1 MHAFIFLIATRPT
14 GVRPAD
20 TRSASS
26 QASAQQSTLMRRS
39 WTRAPRR
46 RLPHEAGNNLIGA
59 HSRWMLGALCA
70 GLGLLFWPVGLRAA
84 DYHLGFGDKVRV
96 SVHEWRADRGDFFE
110 WSPLKGKFTV
120 GPTGTLSLPV
130 IGDVPANGATPK
142 ELADRIASA
151 LQEQAGLARLPV
163 ASVEIAEFRP
173 FYIVGGVEKPGQYPF
188 RPGMTVIEAISVAQG
203 LYRTRESG
211 LLRIERDNITA
222 RGDLRLFGMQL
233 AALTVHLAR
242 LQAEL
247 DQKDTFQFPKDP
259 PAGIDPRAIG
269 WDAMKREE
277 QLAFD
282 TRRESLKRQLDTGS
296 QLIASLEQ
304 EVQSLRERAQL
315 RKRQADAVDRE
326 LGRIRNLL
334 DRGLTNTARQLDLD
348 RLLSEYQSNEIELG
362 TAVVRAQQEIAKA
375 RLAMAQL
382 QDQRQADVVQD
393 LQKTQIKI
401 NEYKEKL
408 KTTQGLVSESELS
421 AAKLDAMTG
430 PREPVEPVL
439 SIIRQGSDGESH
451 EMPVAQITAIE
462 PGDLVKVEL
471 PLPGQPRFGPSSFK
485 SVNKTVANSPP

>member
-1 MHAFIFLIATRPT
+1 MHAFISLLAGRPA

-20 TRSASS
+20 IRSASPQGS
-26 QASAQQSTLMRRS
+26 TQQSIFMRRS
-39 WTRAPRR
+39 WTRAPSR
-46 RLPHEAGNNLIGA
+46 RLTHEAWNNPIGA
-59 HSRWMLGALCA
+59 HSRLMLAVLSA
-70 GLGLLFWPVGLRAA
+70 GLGLLFCPLQLRAA

-110 WSPLKGKFTV
+110 WSPLKGEFTV

-130 IGDVPANGATPK
+130 VGDVPANGATSK

-163 ASVEIAEFRP
+163 ASVEITEFRP

-203 LYRTRESG
+203 LYRTREPG

-222 RGDLRLFGMQL
+222 RGDVRLFGVQL
-233 AALTVHLAR
+233 AALTLRRSR

-247 DQKDTFQFPKDP
+247 DHKDTLQLPKDA
-259 PAGIDPRAIG
+259 PAGIDPQGIG
-269 WDAMKREE
+269 WPAMMREE
-277 QLAFD
+277 QLIFD
-282 TRRESLKRQLDTGS
+282 TRRESLKRQLDTGA

-334 DRGLTNTARQLDLD
+334 DRGLTNTARQLDLE
-348 RLLSEYQSNEIELG
+348 RLLSDYQSNEIELG
-362 TAVVRAQQEIAKA
+362 TAAVRAQQEITKT
-375 RLAMAQL
+375 RLAMTQL

-393 LQKTQIKI
+393 IQQTQIKI
-401 NEYKEKL
+401 DEYREKL
-408 KTTQGLVSESELS
+408 RTSQGLVSESETS
-421 AAKLDAMTG
+421 AAKLDAVTG
-430 PREPVEPVL
+430 PREPVEPAL
-439 SIIRQGSDGESH
+439 SIIRQNPDGESH
-451 EMPVAQITAIE
+451 EMPAAQITAIE
-462 PGDLVKVEL
+462 PGDIVKVEL
-471 PLPGQPRFGPSSFK
+471 PGPGQPRFGPSSFK
-485 SVNKTVANSPP
+485 SGNKTVANSPR